1 MTIVVC
7 ERMSVSTH
15 KLADPKVSG
24 ESDVNL
30 LQDGAGD
37 QFCVIC
43 HLQNPYYII
52 RDLVVSRYLRIERKG
67 IWRWIKQWRIV
78 DVNFP
83 ES

>member
-7 ERMSVSTH
+7 ERMSVSTR

-24 ESDVNL
+24 ESDVDL

-37 QFCVIC
+37 QFHVIC

-67 IWRWIKQWRIV
+67 IWQWIKQWRIV